1 MQKIIFLFMLLLP
14 LFVAA
19 QQKQMTLEDAV
30 TGRHTYLLPESLKG
44 LMWKNDQ
51 VISWEDN
58 EAIQTEDANSG
69 KKSTLITLAEA
80 NAVLNPVTDV
90 LLRDFSNYL
99 WTEKEELILQQD
111 GNYYVLDVVNKKV
124 VWKLIIPAEAENPV
138 LSEYGKLVAY
148 TIDDDVYVSFADSQ
162 QVRITKDGGNGI
174 VNGKTV
180 HRSEFGITNGIF
192 ISPRGNYI
200 AFYRMDESMVTSYP
214 LVNYTTRVA
223 EHTPVKYPMAGMN
236 SHHVTVG
243 IYNIAEDKTTYLK
256 TGEPFDRYFTNISW
270 LPDEKSVFVA
280 ELNRQQNHMKFN
292 RYSVTSENMEQIV
305 FEEKHEKYVEPLHP
319 LLFSKENKNEFYY
332 LSQIGRAHV

>member
-243 IYNIAEDKTTYLK
+243 I
-256 TGEPFDRYFTNISW
+256 
-270 LPDEKSVFVA
+270 
-280 ELNRQQNHMKFN
+280 
-292 RYSVTSENMEQIV
+292 
-305 FEEKHEKYVEPLHP
+305 
-319 LLFSKENKNEFYY
+319 
-332 LSQIGRAHV
+332 